1 MGEELTPPH
10 DMHTPPCS
18 TFMNDWQA
26 SIFHG
31 CGGGEVRLWFLHLTV
46 PATYPSTPPVIKFVS
61 KISME
66 CVDARGNV
74 VAAKVPYLA
83 SWNSSKTM
91 LGALQVC
98 LCSSPGPRG
107 TVMSCTCCPPP
118 CSALPPQDIKALMN
132 KAPRAQ
138 PADGTNY

>member
-1 MGEELTPPH
+1 MGALEDLTPH
-10 DMHTPPCS
+10 STGAHSPCS

-46 PATYPSTPPVIKFVS
+46 PGTYPSTPPVIKFVS

-66 CVDARGNV
+66 CVDARGNIIV
-74 VAAKVPYLA
+74 AKVPYLA

-98 LCSSPGPRG
+98 QCLTSTPLRGSIGSTCRLLGP
-107 TVMSCTCCPPP
+107 S
-118 CSALPPQDIKALMN
+118 PQDIKALMN